1 MRLWF
6 HSSGDELLLR
16 SAQHLPCQ
24 QGARREQEEPVMPVH
39 RSSTRVT
46 RATTAARNPI
56 TDLLTDDHRR
66 IKRAYREFLRLDA
79 ERNGDLCESI
89 VRRTLAL
96 LRVHAA
102 LEEEMLYP
110 LMRPIV
116 GEAEAVDEA
125 EVEHEIIHYLAEQ
138 LESSSAIDEKFSARF
153 AVMCE
158 YVLHH
163 VKEEE
168 GELFPQL
175 RKAKLDWEGLVTEMM
190 ERRQALLT
198 ADGHESLTGMNSEPP
213 TDETGVLLR
222 GPEVARYPQHEAGSI
237 TSRKIAD

>member
-1 MRLWF
+1 MATA
-6 HSSGDELLLR
+6 H
-16 SAQHLPCQ
+16 PT
-24 QGARREQEEPVMPVH
+24 
-39 RSSTRVT
+39 TRVT
-46 RATTAARNPI
+46 RAATAARSHI
-56 TDLLTDDHRR
+56 IDLLTDDHRR
-66 IKRAYREFLRLDA
+66 IKRAYREFLRIDP

-96 LRVHAA
+96 LRVHAV
-102 LEEEMLYP
+102 LEEELLYP
-110 LMRPIV
+110 VLRPIV

-125 EVEHEIIHYLAEQ
+125 EVEHEIIRHLAEQ
-138 LESSSAIDEKFSARF
+138 LEASHAVDEKFSARF

-175 RKAKLDWEGLVTEMM
+175 RRAKLDWEGLATEMT
-190 ERRQALLT
+190 ERREALLT
-198 ADGHESLTGMNSEPP
+198 AQSHDRLTGMGIQPP
-213 TDETGVLLR
+213 VDETGVLMA
-222 GPEVARYPQHEAGSI
+222 GPDVARYPQREAGSI